1 MVLARSRQVRCE
13 AACARLFALLWLILA
28 VGVGLPA
35 VAQASDPL
43 GQEDLF
49 ATWARTAERAQAAL
63 RSDRASTSYLERL
76 RDRLAE
82 ERSAAS
88 TLSQASDV
96 TLRALQAEVDALGP
110 APPEGVEESASLA
123 AQRDRLSER
132 IAEANAPLI
141 TANGAFQRADVL
153 IKELDRRIRD
163 RQTADLLTRY
173 PSPVFLHHWPESL
186 AELSQWAGSLSAET
200 VDRFADPGRRDTL
213 SDGVPIAAA
222 LGVAGLLLLAYGLP
236 AALRRLE
243 ILRSSTP
250 EAVRQIWPTF
260 AGGVL
265 RGVVPAV
272 AAICFILAWR
282 TIAPASEGL
291 RFLDGAGAEI
301 AIDLILAYWLAHL
314 VFSPTYPPHR
324 LLGIDDRAATRG
336 CQIVIGIGVISALEI
351 VLDRLDR
358 HGQLSPDALAL
369 LATPFMVAGGAL
381 FWWLAGVLRPQEAAP
396 AGESAELAEP
406 NDAVGEVSVGA
417 QFLAFVRA
425 GLKVLGVL
433 IPLAALVGYVRLSR
447 DAFDAAVQTIALLTI
462 ALVLFHVII
471 GLASLVM
478 GRLTGDPAERKSL
491 LPILV
496 ATVLGMALL
505 PLLALVWGAR
515 ATDIAEIWRLLSD
528 GIQLGDTRIS
538 VDGFLT
544 LILIFAVGL
553 VATRWLQT
561 ALRTTVLPRTRLN
574 IGARNAVSTAVGY
587 IGITLAA
594 VIAISSAGVD
604 LSSLAIV
611 AGALSVGI
619 GFGMQTIVS
628 NFVSGIILLIE
639 RPIKH
644 GDWIEVSGFSG
655 YVRKISVRST
665 RIETFD
671 RHDVII
677 PNADLIANAVKN
689 MTLTSASGRV
699 IVPVMV
705 AYGSDL
711 ERTKDIMLTASRNHG
726 QVLRYPAPQI
736 LFMEMGD
743 SGLVL
748 ELRGFLKD
756 NNNVLSVRSDLM
768 FEIYTNLQHAG
779 IEIPFPQRDIHI
791 RSAPPSTP
799 EADATPPGSAG
810 AGAVLALKGQP

>member
-1 MVLARSRQVRCE
+1 
-13 AACARLFALLWLILA
+13 
-28 VGVGLPA
+28 
-35 VAQASDPL
+35 
-43 GQEDLF
+43 
-49 ATWARTAERAQAAL
+49 
-63 RSDRASTSYLERL
+63 
-76 RDRLAE
+76 
-82 ERSAAS
+82 
-88 TLSQASDV
+88 
-96 TLRALQAEVDALGP
+96 
-110 APPEGVEESASLA
+110 
-123 AQRDRLSER
+123 
-132 IAEANAPLI
+132 
-141 TANGAFQRADVL
+141 
-153 IKELDRRIRD
+153 
-163 RQTADLLTRY
+163 
-173 PSPVFLHHWPESL
+173 
-186 AELSQWAGSLSAET
+186 
-200 VDRFADPGRRDTL
+200 
-213 SDGVPIAAA
+213 
-222 LGVAGLLLLAYGLP
+222 
-236 AALRRLE
+236 
-243 ILRSSTP
+243 
-250 EAVRQIWPTF
+250 
-260 AGGVL
+260 
-265 RGVVPAV
+265 
-272 AAICFILAWR
+272 
-282 TIAPASEGL
+282 
-291 RFLDGAGAEI
+291 
-301 AIDLILAYWLAHL
+301 
-314 VFSPTYPPHR
+314 
-324 LLGIDDRAATRG
+324 
-336 CQIVIGIGVISALEI
+336 
-351 VLDRLDR
+351 
-358 HGQLSPDALAL
+358 
-369 LATPFMVAGGAL
+369 
-381 FWWLAGVLRPQEAAP
+381 
-396 AGESAELAEP
+396 
-406 NDAVGEVSVGA
+406 
-417 QFLAFVRA
+417 
-425 GLKVLGVL
+425 
-433 IPLAALVGYVRLSR
+433 
-447 DAFDAAVQTIALLTI
+447 
-462 ALVLFHVII
+462 
-471 GLASLVM
+471 
-478 GRLTGDPAERKSL
+478 
-491 LPILV
+491 
-496 ATVLGMALL
+496 
-505 PLLALVWGAR
+505 
-515 ATDIAEIWRLLSD
+515 
-528 GIQLGDTRIS
+528 
-538 VDGFLT
+538 
-544 LILIFAVGL
+544 
-553 VATRWLQT
+553 
-561 ALRTTVLPRTRLN
+561 VLPRTRLN